1 MFKSMTGYGK
11 SESVTDCGK
20 LSVEI
25 RSVNH
30 RYGEI
35 SVKLPRQFMAL
46 EGEIKKR
53 VADRFKRG
61 KIDLF
66 INFESPTGSV
76 APPQV
81 NLPLAKAYHDAFITL
96 NHHLGI
102 YEPIPA
108 SIILAQRDVL
118 IYQEVAPDM
127 EGVAETLFSTLAAA
141 MDCFEAMRVS
151 EGEELFREID
161 GRIAAIAAIVAAV
174 AARSPV
180 AVAANVE
187 RLRERISRLLA
198 DVPLDEMRL
207 AQEVALLADRMEI
220 TEELV
225 RLRSHFKQFDSLLH
239 TDEPVGRKIDF
250 LLQEMNREVNTIGSK
265 ANDAEI
271 TAMVVDLKS
280 EMEKVREQI
289 QNIE

>member
-1 MFKSMTGYGK
+1 MLKSMTGYGK
-11 SESVTDCGK
+11 AEAVTEDGK

-35 SVKLPRQFMAL
+35 AVKMPRQLLAL

-53 VADRFKRG
+53 VSDRFKRG

-66 INFESPTGSV
+66 LIFEAPTGG
-76 APPQV
+76 A
-81 NLPLAKAYHDAFITL
+81 NLPQANLAVAKAYHDAFLAI

-102 YEPIPA
+102 YEPIPVA
-108 SIILAQRDVL
+108 AILSQKDVL
-118 IYQEVAPDM
+118 SSSEVTADLERISESLFQTLSVAMDSFEKMRIMEGEALSTEVA
-127 EGVAETLFSTLAAA
+127 
-141 MDCFEAMRVS
+141 
-151 EGEELFREID
+151 
-161 GRIAAIAAIVAAV
+161 GRIAAVGTLVESIAERA
-174 AARSPV
+174 PQ
-180 AVAANVE
+180 AVAANIDRLKE
-187 RLRERISRLLA
+187 RVAKLLG
-198 DVPLDEMRL
+198 DTQLDEARL
-207 AQEVALLADRMEI
+207 VQEVVLLADRMEV

-225 RLRSHFKQFDSLLH
+225 RLRSHFRQFDSLMDLA
-239 TDEPVGRKIDF
+239 EPVGRKLDF

-265 ANDAEI
+265 ANDATI
-271 TAMVVDLKS
+271 AAIVVELKS